1 MHTILENL
9 FKLLFGNDLP
19 NWLLLLISMANLML
33 IGLIALVLGIFIK
46 YFLKIIS
53 NKIMDSDINEESKKR
68 KKTLSR
74 VIGYLLSIVLG
85 AITVMLMLS
94 VFGISIAPIIAAAGV
109 AGIAVGFG
117 AQSLVKDYFTGVIL
131 LLENQIRI
139 GDVIEIAGKT
149 GTVES
154 LTLRYIRL
162 RDGDGYVHYVPNGVI
177 ATVTNK
183 TREFVYAVMDIGV
196 AYSEDADRIMG
207 IFKKIGD
214 EIASDPQFSEKIL
227 EPIEIPGIQELA
239 DSAVIIRCKIK
250 VKPMEQWVIQR
261 EFYRRIKME
270 FDKLGIGFPFP
281 SRSIYIEK
289 TVEK

>member
-19 NWLLLLISMANLML
+19 NWLLLLISMANLIL